1 MCSLSL
7 AVPVSLVGVLL
18 KTTDRVQLA
27 SNVLAGLAG
36 HWLGVDDV
44 VGVGDEFVEDNTELQ
59 PGRKS
64 KNMREYR
71 GFIIIRKIR
80 DMVLSVL

>member
-1 MCSLSL
+1 
-7 AVPVSLVGVLL
+7 
-18 KTTDRVQLA
+18 
-27 SNVLAGLAG
+27 LAG